1 MQRTPDTVRSID
13 DCTTAFKPRCLVQS
27 SSENDKNR
35 PLRQLSNK
43 PSFEELVE
51 GYPWD
56 VSVSYVFSRVEGAK
70 HSTIYCGIVKIH
82 WTESTMTRDMIDKDH
97 MSRGRFRDLFKTVF
111 GKPIP
116 NDLLK
121 KLSEAEDIRDKIAH
135 GKKWSDAQAR
145 KALKDIFDFATDFN
159 TFVQEAAG
167 FKPFGSLKGFKGRK
181 ESLPKE
187 TTHWVL
193 RGMGIPAKAEDKV
206 RKGE

>member
-1 MQRTPDTVRSID
+1 MNAPANYLQVLNHFKAKPQEVREY
-13 DCTTAFKPRCLVQS
+13 F
-27 SSENDKNR
+27 
-35 PLRQLSNK
+35 

-56 VSVSYVFSRVEGAK
+56 VSVSYVFSRVEAAK

-82 WTESTMTRDMIDKDH
+82 WAESTMTRDMIDKDH

-111 GKPIP
+111 GKPIQKE
-116 NDLLK
+116 LLE
-121 KLSEAEDIRDKIAH
+121 KLSEAEDVRDKIAH
-135 GKKWSDAQAR
+135 GKKWTDAQAR

-159 TFVQEAAG
+159 EFVQEVAG

-187 TTHWVL
+187 TTRWVL
-193 RGMGIPAKAEDKV
+193 RGMGIPAKAEDK
-206 RKGE
+206 